1 MEIKILELEKDRAR
15 LLIAG
20 EGNTFMNALTEEIL
34 NDPAVDVARYRIK
47 YQFSDPELFITTKEG
62 KSPIAAIREACGRL
76 SGFCD
81 KLLKDLDAAQ

>member
-34 NDPAVDVARYRIK
+34 TDPEVDVARYRIK
-47 YQFSDPELFITTKEG
+47 YQFSDPELYITTIGG
-62 KSPIAAIREACGRL
+62 KSPIAAIRDACSRL
-76 SGFCD
+76 AGFCD
-81 KLLKDLDAAQ
+81 DLIKDIDATQ